1 MLAELRPKAQITIPK
16 SIIISM
22 KLNTGDKLDV
32 FERDGMICITPVVVY
47 PKNYVDE
54 LHSEV
59 QTIKADIEA
68 GRKPVFNNIESLFS
82 SLEQ

>member
-1 MLAELRPKAQITIPK
+1 
-16 SIIISM
+16 
-22 KLNTGDKLDV
+22 
-32 FERDGMICITPVVVY
+32 MICITPVVVY

-59 QTIKADIEA
+59 QTIKVDIEA

>member
-16 SIIISM
+16 SIITSM

-47 PKNYVDE
+47 SKNYVDE

>member
-1 MLAELRPKAQITIPK
+1 
-16 SIIISM
+16 M

-32 FERDGMICITPVVVY
+32 FGRDGMIFITPVVVY

-68 GRKPVFNNIESLFS
+68 GRKPVIFGKCISSRFLNPEESG
-82 SLEQ
+82 